1 MLVLSR
7 KEGERIKLGEDVVLT
22 IVRLSGDNVRVGID
36 APAEMVVL
44 RDELKAFAT
53 PPDPGAAPSGT

>member
-7 KEGERIKLGEDVVLT
+7 KEGERIKLGDEVVLT

-44 RDELKAFAT
+44 RDELQAFAT
-53 PPDPGAAPSGT
+53 PPDAGSASSGT